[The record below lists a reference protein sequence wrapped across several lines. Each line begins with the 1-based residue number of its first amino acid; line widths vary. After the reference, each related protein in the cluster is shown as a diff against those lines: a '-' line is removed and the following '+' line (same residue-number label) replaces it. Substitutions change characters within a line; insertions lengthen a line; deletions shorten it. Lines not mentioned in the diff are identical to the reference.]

1 MIGLIKNLTHHIAL
15 GRVLM
20 FAGGALAT
28 LLYALLAIL
37 ATPAL
42 MQDTTPAIA
51 ALINQCLLTL
61 VAILSGLEVMVLV
74 YLYQLMLSR
83 YREEFWLYRTLGMP
97 RWYLVLQ
104 LICENLIWAVMTSG
118 IGTVGGVICSKFFV
132 MWLFRMMALPLNTG
146 LLWSGQATIKLLI
159 GYTLGYILLAIS
171 GWLRF
176 CPPLEHHDHQP
187 QANDHEIHKGLTLT
201 ITIFAPLLVALSD
214 FGLGHWSSPPKLMIV
229 WLGNALIGIFGV
241 CAFTLPA
248 ILERIALIPGIRQ
261 HASWLLS
268 VRTSRQ
274 LLKQHWLTMS
284 LITDLL
290 SGATVLLLGG
300 LIQYLALHKALA
312 PVALLNHL
320 IAVASASV
328 DATAGIT
335 LFTTTITSLAM
346 IIAAA
351 IMLRLMQ
358 RLNNRSQ
365 DREMTLYQLGMPQAL
380 LDRSK
385 DLQTILVAG
394 LPLIL
399 GVLNAVTIL
408 ACKMALLIQ
417 VPHVSW
423 FILVALVLYLT
434 IIQSNSRTVSPK

>member
-15 GRVLM
+15 GRVLI
-20 FAGGALAT
+20 FSGGALAT
-28 LLYALLAIL
+28 VLYALLAIL

-42 MQDTTPAIA
+42 MQGTTPAIA
-51 ALINQCLLTL
+51 TLINQCLLTL
-61 VAILSGLEVMVLV
+61 VTILGGLEVLVMV

-83 YREEFWLYRTLGMP
+83 YHEAFWLYRTLGMP
-97 RWYLVLQ
+97 LWYLVLQ
-104 LICENLIWAVMTSG
+104 LIGENLIWAVMTSV
-118 IGTVGGVICSKFFV
+118 IGTVGGVIYSKFFV

-146 LLWSGQATIKLLI
+146 LLWSGQATIQLLI

-176 CPPLEHHDHQP
+176 CQPLDHHDRQP
-187 QANDHEIHKGLTLT
+187 PANDHETDKGLPLT

-214 FGLGHWSSPPKLMIV
+214 YGLGHWSSSPQLMII
-229 WLGNALIGIFGV
+229 WLGNTLIGILGV

-261 HASWLLS
+261 HATWLLS
-268 VRTSRQ
+268 VRSSRQ

-284 LITDLL
+284 LITGLL
-290 SGATVLLLGG
+290 SSATVLLLGG
-300 LIQYLALHKALA
+300 LIQYLALHQALA
-312 PVALLNHL
+312 PVALLSHL
-320 IAVASASV
+320 IAVASAGV

-346 IIAAA
+346 IVAAA

-358 RLNNRSQ
+358 HLNNWSQ
-365 DREMTLYQLGMPQAL
+365 YRAMTLYQLGMPQTL
-380 LDRSK
+380 LDHSK
-385 DLQTILVAG
+385 HLQAILVAG

-408 ACKMALLIQ
+408 ASKMASLIQ
-417 VPHVSW
+417 APHVSW
-423 FILVALVLYLT
+423 FILVAVVLYLT
-434 IIQSNSRTVSPK
+434 VVQSTSRITSPK